1 MKIFIMRGILQRF
14 RFRVKG
20 SSERVGRNNGTREN
34 NFGRGCNIYD
44 TRNVSKH
51 LEERKKKSE
60 SKIFVFKVFK
70 RGTRYRRGARSMC
83 MYIHIYI
90 HIYKPVARCQTLEEQ
105 WQRAVMRRRSSATRN
120 KEVVDVADATL
131 CATTLLFG
139 IPPFYETPVLL
150 LRR

>member
-20 SSERVGRNNGTREN
+20 SSERVGRDNETREN
-34 NFGRGCNIYD
+34 NFGGRGCNIYD

-70 RGTRYRRGARSMC
+70 RGTRY
-83 MYIHIYI
+83 
-90 HIYKPVARCQTLEEQ
+90 
-105 WQRAVMRRRSSATRN
+105 
-120 KEVVDVADATL
+120 
-131 CATTLLFG
+131 
-139 IPPFYETPVLL
+139 
-150 LRR
+150 